1 MKRLVA
7 LYRSPT
13 YSPQQHLRNDT
24 AILDETVEGLA
35 RRGWA
40 VSKTGEAAVALGRL
54 PPADLFVNMCQGPAA
69 SERLLRLVPLEALA
83 VNPPASVLN
92 CHRHRLVER
101 MADAGL
107 PFPRTLILPTSE
119 PQAAALIVHLFN
131 GDGRPVWV
139 KRGDVHA
146 ETRADV
152 VAATESTVTG
162 AIADFARRGVA
173 RVALQAHVAGPILKF
188 YALADGSFFHW
199 YAADGAQA
207 AVNEE
212 RLRAL
217 VFAVALPPSAGL
229 ASLPAD
235 GISLYRIP
243 GTRGFVSRIWSEPW
257 TLECCRSRASRGKPR
272 PSQPAAHGSVCSSPP
287 DGPPA

>member
-24 AILDETVEGLA
+24 AILDETVARLE

-40 VSKTGEAAVALGRL
+40 VSKTSEAEVAQGHL

-101 MADAGL
+101 MTDAGL
-107 PFPRTLILPTSE
+107 PFPRTLIVATSE
-119 PQAAALIVHLFN
+119 PQAAAPIVHLLN

-152 VAATESTVTG
+152 VSAKEATVID
-162 AIADFARRGVA
+162 AIADFARRGVT
-173 RVALQAHVAGPILKF
+173 RVALQAHVPGPILKF
-188 YALADGSFFHW
+188 YAVADGSFFHW
-199 YAADGAQA
+199 YPADGAPA
-207 AVNEE
+207 EVNEA

-217 VFAVALPPSAGL
+217 VFAAARALELEVFGGDVAVPQPDAPVLIDINDWPSFAPVRSQAAEAIAAYIDKK
-229 ASLPAD
+229 AS
-235 GISLYRIP
+235 
-243 GTRGFVSRIWSEPW
+243 
-257 TLECCRSRASRGKPR
+257 K
-272 PSQPAAHGSVCSSPP
+272 
-287 DGPPA
+287 

>member
-13 YSPQQHLRNDT
+13 YSPLQHRQNDT
-24 AILDETVEGLA
+24 AILDETVEILA

-40 VSKTGEAAVALGRL
+40 VSKTGEAEVGAGRL
-54 PPADLFVNMCQGPAA
+54 PPADLYVNMCQGAAA
-69 SERLLRLVPLEALA
+69 SERLMRLVPLEALA

-119 PQAAALIVHLFN
+119 PQAAALIVHLLN

-152 VAATESTVTG
+152 VSAKESTVTD

-173 RVALQAHVAGPILKF
+173 RVALQAHVPGPILKF
-188 YALADGSFFHW
+188 YAVADGSFFHW
-199 YAADGAQA
+199 YPADGAPA
-207 AVNEE
+207 TVNEE

-217 VFAVALPPSAGL
+217 VFAAARALALEVFGGDVAVPDPDAPVLIDINDWPSFA
-229 ASLPAD
+229 P
-235 GISLYRIP
+235 
-243 GTRGFVSRIWSEPW
+243 V
-257 TLECCRSRASRGKPR
+257 RSQAAEAIAAYIDHRASNGRR
-272 PSQPAAHGSVCSSPP
+272 T
-287 DGPPA
+287 

>member
-1 MKRLVA
+1 MRRLVA

-13 YSPQQHLRNDT
+13 YSPQQHRQNDT
-24 AILDETVEGLA
+24 AILDETVERLA
-35 RRGWA
+35 QRGWA
-40 VSKTGEAAVALGRL
+40 VTKVGEADVAAGRL
-54 PPADLFVNMCQGPAA
+54 PAADLYVNMCQGAAA
-69 SERLLRLVPLEALA
+69 SERLQRLVPLEALA

-119 PQAAALIVHLFN
+119 PQAAALIVHLLN

-152 VAATESTVTG
+152 VSAKEATVTD

-173 RVALQAHVAGPILKF
+173 RVALQAHVPGPILKF
-188 YALADGSFFHW
+188 YAVADGSFFHW
-199 YAADGAQA
+199 YAADGAPA
-207 AVNEE
+207 TVPAVNEE

-217 VFAVALPPSAGL
+217 VFAAARALSLEVFGGDVAVPEPDAPVLIDINDWPSFAPVRSQAAAAIAAYIDQK
-229 ASLPAD
+229 ASN
-235 GISLYRIP
+235 GR
-243 GTRGFVSRIWSEPW
+243 RM
-257 TLECCRSRASRGKPR
+257 
-272 PSQPAAHGSVCSSPP
+272 
-287 DGPPA
+287 